1 MKPQNQQRRSD
12 VWWRGHNDALAG
24 DPPNESFYHYYYD
37 YKLAYDQVRRE
48 QRRSHMQ
55 RTLARSARRMTII
68 GPVALVVIALGVWA
82 WVNGRGAQSDTAAL
96 VAPTRTPRP
105 TPRPTLTP
113 ILPTPE
119 PVLQADGFAVITGTG
134 GVSLSVRS
142 NPGTGA
148 KLVARAREGDTVR
161 VLEGPQSAD
170 NYEWWRVDLNGTSGW
185 AAAPFL
191 KPIAPQAPEATA
203 APSE

>member
-1 MKPQNQQRRSD
+1 MPQNQPRRSD
-12 VWWRGHNDALAG
+12 MWWRGHNDAQAG

-55 RTLARSARRMTII
+55 RTLARTARRMAII
-68 GPVALVVIALGVWA
+68 GPVLLAIVALGVWG
-82 WVNGRGAQSDTAAL
+82 WVSQQGNDATTAAE
-96 VAPTRTPRP
+96 VVPTRTPRP

-113 ILPTPE
+113 IPPTPE

-134 GVSLSVRS
+134 GVSLLVRS
-142 NPGTGA
+142 NPGTDA
-148 KLVARAREGDTVR
+148 SLVTRVAEGETVR
-161 VLEGPQSAD
+161 ILEGPQSA
-170 NYEWWRVDLNGTSGW
+170 NEYEWWRVEVNGASGW

-191 KPIAPQAPEATA
+191 KPVGPEAPTEA
-203 APSE
+203 TSSPS